1 MPVLRPVV
9 DEEKKSCGRQALDQ
23 AVQEC
28 LRFGIDPVE
37 VLEDHEQGLQLALA
51 EREALDG
58 VEGPLPALRR
68 IEGLPLSVLDGYV
81 QERQQG
87 RQSRLEGPVQREE
100 LAGDLL
106 ADLTVGLAI
115 VHLEEDLEE
124 IDDGQV
130 AGRPAVGHRAR
141 LQNKPVLRPVRVGEL
156 VEQARLAHPW
166 VADGRHQLTV
176 SGAGLLE
183 GFAELLYLGVPADKA
198 REPSDRRGLET

>member
-1 MPVLRPVV
+1 M
-9 DEEKKSCGRQALDQ
+9 
-23 AVQEC
+23 
-28 LRFGIDPVE
+28 E

-51 EREALDG
+51 EQEALDR
-58 VEGPLPALRR
+58 VEGPPAALRR
-68 IEGLPLSVLDGYV
+68 IEGPPFSILNGHI

-87 RQSRLEGPVQREE
+87 GQRRLEGPVQREE

-115 VHLEEDLEE
+115 VYLEVDFEE

-141 LQNKPVLRPVRVGEL
+141 LQHEPVLGPVRMGEL
-156 VEQARLAHPW
+156 MVQARLAHPW

-176 SGAGLLE
+176 PGARLLE
-183 GFAELLYLGVPADKA
+183 GFAELLYLGVSADKA
-198 REPSDRRGLET
+198 REPSSRCGLET